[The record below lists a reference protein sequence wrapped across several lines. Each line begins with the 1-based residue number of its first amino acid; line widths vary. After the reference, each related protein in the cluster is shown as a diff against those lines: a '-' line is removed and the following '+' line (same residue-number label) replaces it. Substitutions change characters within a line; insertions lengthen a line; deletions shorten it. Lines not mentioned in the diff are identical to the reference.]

1 MRALVLLAT
10 LLGLAT
16 SLEAQGRHPNAR
28 HGFWVGFGLGSG
40 SVGLSCDSCST
51 DRIASFSGYLRAGG
65 TLSSNVLL
73 GGETNGWTHS
83 KGGVDESVGYGSFVV
98 LWYPSS
104 AGAFYLKAGFGG
116 MSYRGDD
123 GVDVLTATAPAASLG
138 LGYEIRVGRNYSI
151 VPYLNSLASAAVKL
165 KLNGQ
170 AFSSGQDVSITLV
183 QFGLGVTWH

>member
-1 MRALVLLAT
+1 MRAFVLTAT

-16 SLEAQGRHPNAR
+16 TLAAQGRHTNAR
-28 HGFWVGFGLGSG
+28 QGFWVGFGFGSG
-40 SVGLSCDSCST
+40 SVGLSCDSCGT

-73 GGETNGWTHS
+73 GGETNGWAHS
-83 KGGVDESVGYGSFVV
+83 EGGVDESVGYGSLVV

-104 AGAFYLKAGFGG
+104 TGAFYLKAGVGG

-138 LGYEIRVGRNYSI
+138 LGYEVRIGRNFSI
-151 VPYLNSLASAAVKL
+151 VPYLNSLASSAVKL
-165 KLNGQ
+165 KLNGE
-170 AFSSGQDVSITLV
+170 AFSSGEDISITLV